1 MFYSEAILSR
11 RGPLAKVWLAA
22 HMERKLSKTQTLQ
35 TDIEQSVGA
44 IMGQEVEVMALRLS
58 GQLLLGVVR
67 IYSRKAKYLLDDCNE
82 ALLKIKMAFRPGVV
96 DMTEDQLA
104 VNQNAI
110 TLQGNQLDLDALLP
124 DINWDMDFEERPI
137 HVGGHHIAR
146 AADITLVTA
155 DDFQFDLDDPGYGFD
170 LGPSDGIGSQDYDPL
185 GIDFGEGPVS
195 VHDNESQMEED
206 SMSVEFGRDA
216 APARR
221 PRESL
226 ASHLLGRP
234 GGDAD
239 LDILSV
245 RSREASMQPFRDDMD
260 FGFGPDMGDIDIG
273 ISFEP
278 MDDQAPTPRT
288 PRLTPSR
295 ASSPLTEPP
304 QTPPPDVE
312 LTPQVDVEV
321 VKARRRKDKKQIF
334 DAVTELAGGPGA
346 RVGGGRGAGQSQRP
360 DVSGIV
366 TENHYLPSSPVVIR
380 LLEIRADPISHFL
393 PTRITPAG
401 TFFSA
406 APPGLAPELAELF
419 MRPVQS
425 LAAPK
430 RRGEAADQPSSKRP
444 RVEGSVVGDDEVE
457 QARRASVAPSLA
469 LGSETLG
476 RESVAGDLEFGDT
489 TGAMEDFQ
497 LPEFEMAPGEQM
509 ELERARSKSAAPSEL
524 SRLTTPPAD
533 DVPMQ
538 EGQETYADMPCQIAE
553 FDERTSSSQS
563 GESGASQSEDGKG
576 YSKNTVK
583 ALTIIRRELGPVTG
597 EEHPED
603 KVMSFKRMSQK
614 ATRRAAAA
622 FFFEL
627 LVLGTRDCVKLSQTA
642 AFENIEVRAKDKLW
656 ERQRHGSVAPSVA
669 SALRQAS
676 VAPSAA
682 TSPRRQ
688 GSVAPSIASA
698 FGL

>member
-1 MFYSEAILSR
+1 M
-11 RGPLAKVWLAA
+11 
-22 HMERKLSKTQTLQ
+22 
-35 TDIEQSVGA
+35 
-44 IMGQEVEVMALRLS
+44 
-58 GQLLLGVVR
+58 
-67 IYSRKAKYLLDDCNE
+67 
-82 ALLKIKMAFRPGVV
+82 
-96 DMTEDQLA
+96 
-104 VNQNAI
+104 
-110 TLQGNQLDLDALLP
+110 
-124 DINWDMDFEERPI
+124 
-137 HVGGHHIAR
+137 
-146 AADITLVTA
+146 
-155 DDFQFDLDDPGYGFD
+155 
-170 LGPSDGIGSQDYDPL
+170 
-185 GIDFGEGPVS
+185 
-195 VHDNESQMEED
+195 
-206 SMSVEFGRDA
+206 
-216 APARR
+216 
-221 PRESL
+221 
-226 ASHLLGRP
+226 
-234 GGDAD
+234 
-239 LDILSV
+239 
-245 RSREASMQPFRDDMD
+245 
-260 FGFGPDMGDIDIG
+260 
-273 ISFEP
+273 
-278 MDDQAPTPRT
+278 
-288 PRLTPSR
+288 
-295 ASSPLTEPP
+295 
-304 QTPPPDVE
+304 
-312 LTPQVDVEV
+312 

-469 LGSETLG
+469 LGSEILG

-614 ATRRAAAA
+614 VCVWYAYIWPRPLIYPVGDPPCSGCFLLRAS
-622 FFFEL
+622 
-627 LVLGTRDCVKLSQTA
+627 GP
-642 AFENIEVRAKDKLW
+642 
-656 ERQRHGSVAPSVA
+656 RHSRLCQALADGSLREHRGAREGQAMGA
-669 SALRQAS
+669 SASWFCCAFCRIRVTTSLCSTICSYFAPATGFGRTIHRVRLRAL
-676 VAPSAA
+676 AFYDL
-682 TSPRRQ
+682 TTLTTTDDL
-688 GSVAPSIASA
+688 SI
-698 FGL
+698 